1 MTDRRTSG
9 GSSERLVC
17 SYVHDD
23 NSNND
28 SIKIVDITLIDIAC
42 DGVEKGDRVLEI
54 GCDVGLTTAALASRA
69 GDKLSIEMARERY
82 PSLRFVQ
89 EDINLDGTGLRK
101 MAAKLFAHQSLVS
114 PEQKGRPEQGKGL
127 LSKESIIFDKIFI
140 DINGMRSLK
149 DVRQL
154 LISVMRELKPR
165 LINAVIVTECAN
177 YLPCT
182 FTTTATFTFLGSE
195 ERTSL

>member
-1 MTDRRTSG
+1 
-9 GSSERLVC
+9 
-17 SYVHDD
+17 
-23 NSNND
+23 
-28 SIKIVDITLIDIAC
+28 
-42 DGVEKGDRVLEI
+42 
-54 GCDVGLTTAALASRA
+54 
-69 GDKLSIEMARERY
+69 MARERY

-165 LINAVIVTECAN
+165 LIVVKSVHLYNQQRSIIHESS
-177 YLPCT
+177 YLNKRET
-182 FTTTATFTFLGSE
+182 KFAWWQLGRHQSPE
-195 ERTSL
+195 ILKDKSS